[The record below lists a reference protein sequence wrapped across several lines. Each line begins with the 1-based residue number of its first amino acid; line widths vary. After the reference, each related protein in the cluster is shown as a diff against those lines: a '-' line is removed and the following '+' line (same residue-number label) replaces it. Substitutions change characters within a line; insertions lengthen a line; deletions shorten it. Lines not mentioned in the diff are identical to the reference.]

1 MTLEEMRARIAEI
14 DTELRTMHTEAGDAA
29 LTDEQQT
36 RWDALEAERSTV
48 AADEERTARR
58 HAVIAER
65 AQRPGNRE
73 SGDGSRGSADRDPVA
88 DPRDSDPARGRGN
101 PWDLSQVDVPG
112 RSYSAIGH
120 ELRERALDAAERMPA
135 MTDARRSALTTILER
150 FDDSKGNLARQV
162 LVASDPAYLRAF
174 AKGLRGSLY
183 DLEDDER
190 EALRRASHL
199 VRAMSLTDSAGGY
212 LIPQQLDPTLILT
225 SDGSTNPIREISRKV
240 VATGDVWH
248 GVSTTHATWS
258 WDAEATEVSDD
269 TTAFAQPTIPNH
281 KGAGYIPISIE
292 AMADERNVMDAIGTV
307 LAMGKDDLEAAAFAT
322 GSGTGQ
328 PTGIV
333 TAIVASSPSRVVA
346 SAGADTFAV
355 GDLYAVEESLPA
367 KYRTRAQWVANKTIF
382 NDVRQFGTSDSH
394 ALWERLGAGQP
405 ARLLGYPTHEASAM
419 DGVINATLDNYVL
432 AFGDFSNYVITDRL
446 GMVVESI
453 PHVFGAGGRPTGQRG
468 FYAYYRTGADSV
480 NDGGFRLLNVT

>member
-1 MTLEEMRARIAEI
+1 MRLEELRARIAEI
-14 DTELRTMHTEAGDAA
+14 DDELRAIHTEAGDAA

-36 RWDALEAERSTV
+36 RWDELET
-48 AADEERTARR
+48 
-58 HAVIAER
+58 ER
-65 AQRPGNRE
+65 ATRVTESEQRQRRE
-73 SGDGSRGSADRDPVA
+73 AALVRAAQNPRNTEHADRDPVA
-88 DPRDSDPARGRGN
+88 DPRDSDPTRGRGN
-101 PWDLSQVDVPG
+101 PWDLSAVDVPG
-112 RSYSAIGH
+112 RSHYQVGL
-120 ELRERALDAAERMPA
+120 ELRARALDAAERMPA
-135 MTDARRSALTTILER
+135 MTDARRAALTDILER
-150 FDDSKGNLARQV
+150 FDTDRGDLARQV

-174 AKGLRGSLY
+174 AKGLRNELY
-183 DLEDDER
+183 ALDDEER
-190 EALRRASHL
+190 AAMQRASTL
-199 VRAMSLTDSAGGY
+199 VRAMSLTDNAGGY

-240 VATGDVWH
+240 VATGDVWY

-258 WDAEATEVSDD
+258 WDAEAAEVSDD
-269 TTAFAQPTIPNH
+269 ATVFAQPSIPNH
-281 KGAGYIPISIE
+281 KGAGFIPISIE
-292 AMADERNVMDAIGTV
+292 ALADERNVTEAIGTV

-322 GSGTGQ
+322 GTGTGQ

-333 TAIVASSPSRVVA
+333 TAIVASSPSRLVA

-355 GDLYAVEESLPA
+355 GDLYAVEEALPA
-367 KYRTRAQWVANKTIF
+367 KYRTRAQWVANKTIY

-419 DGVINATLDNYVL
+419 DGSITAAAENYVL
-432 AFGDFSNYVITDRL
+432 LFGDFSNYVITDRL

-453 PHVFGAGGRPTGQRG
+453 PHLFGASGRPTGQRG